1 MIYRIVSVIFLAMI
15 FTTCKADGK
24 VKQSNDD
31 AISIINDGVDV
42 FHLNT
47 PMSSYDFSK
56 YVSVTD
62 TSALLSEDETSPT
75 IGKNVHY
82 SNGGRLTLWQV
93 SDTIFRIEICSK
105 VFRTKTGASV
115 GMRFSDLFKMIKDR
129 QYQFDYESDLSFCI
143 PDENIDFEI
152 TLPDIVN
159 LSDEEINDLY
169 KGKLSISTKK
179 LKQLFVSKIIIS
191 RFLDS
196 GNLKISDDF

>member
-1 MIYRIVSVIFLAMI
+1 MILFALIFS
-15 FTTCKADGK
+15 TSKSDGK

-31 AISIINDGVDV
+31 CITILNDGVDV

-47 PMSSYDFSK
+47 LMSSYDFTK
-56 YVSVTD
+56 FDSVTD

-75 IGKNVHY
+75 FGKNVYY

-93 SDTIFRIEICSK
+93 SDTIFSIEIYSK
-105 VFRTKTGASV
+105 DFRTTKGASV
-115 GMRFSDLFKMIKDR
+115 GMRLRDFFKIIKDQ
-129 QYQFDYESDLSFCI
+129 QYQFDYEVDFSFCI

-152 TLPDIVN
+152 NVPDNVI
-159 LSDEEINDLY
+159 LSDKEIVDLY

-179 LKQLFVSKIIIS
+179 LNQLYVNKIIIS

-196 GNLKISDDF
+196 SKLKISDDY